1 MVVLLTVPILPTVI
15 LPLPELLILVVVLL
29 LVLFMILVVL
39 FVTLTFEPNPVKPGR
54 LSNSSSISLAIE
66 S

>member
-1 MVVLLTVPILPTVI
+1 MAIERASDVHMLVACLDRYILFDA
-15 LPLPELLILVVVLL
+15 L